1 MLMLK
6 TRLRALTGPAI
17 IFCLLLPLF
26 SCKWGLQESEAKSEN
41 PSGSNRE
48 QQDYTGLDSKSFS
61 AQDAVTNKIYTVNA
75 VRLAENESCIV
86 YGERDANISVAT
98 AEVIAKRV
106 KDHIEPLM
114 KEVFGDFR
122 QNLKIREF
130 ITSDKLVL
138 LLLDIK
144 DSYEP
149 KKNPSYIAGYFH
161 AKDLNSRQ
169 VSSDSNLT
177 PMIYMDVNPGE
188 PEKEDGEFFNTIAH
202 ELQHLINY
210 SIRIVKANLTDS
222 YAALQETWID
232 EGLAS
237 AAEYLYNGQHVQD
250 KIKYFNS
257 DSGNVFARG
266 NNFLTWDSEYIDYC
280 TIYLFFQWLRIQA
293 DKVSGGS
300 ANPAYKGW
308 EIYQDIINS
317 DYRDYRAVTEAA
329 RNHFND
335 AEFANWET
343 LLSRWLLANHVNA
356 SDGFLGYYKEI
367 VTQVRTIVGITN
379 ISLAPGGGVFSY
391 LNGGFDVPPY
401 SPSSAH
407 IRYIRVSE
415 NGIPNPST
423 DFFGKGWLLTFNA
436 NTQSLS
442 LGNETPTAW
451 AERVRNVSE
460 TGYLTGGMPWTS
472 SLDIPR
478 TTEAPQGPFPI
489 DIPPAFL
496 VE

>member
-26 SCKWGLQESEAKSEN
+26 SCKWPLQESEGQSEKTN
-41 PSGSNRE
+41 GSNRE
-48 QQDYTGLDSKSFS
+48 RQDYTGLESKYFS
-61 AQDAVTNKIYTVNA
+61 AQHAVNNTIYTVSA

-86 YGERDANISVAT
+86 YGERDANISVST
-98 AEVIAKRV
+98 AEAIAKKV
-106 KDHIEPLM
+106 KERIDPLM

-122 QNLKIREF
+122 QNLKIRDF

-138 LLLDIK
+138 FLLDIK

-169 VSSDSNLT
+169 YSGDSNLM
-177 PMIYMDVNPGE
+177 PMIYMDVNPGV
-188 PEKEDGEFFNTIAH
+188 PEEEDGEFFNTIAH

-210 SIRIVKANLTDS
+210 SIRIARANSTDGN
-222 YAALQETWID
+222 APFQETWID

-237 AAEYLYNGQHVQD
+237 AAEYLYNGRHIQD
-250 KIKYFNS
+250 KITYFKN
-257 DSGNVFARG
+257 DSGNAFALG

-293 DKVSGGS
+293 DRVSGGS

-329 RNHFND
+329 KNHFND
-335 AEFANWET
+335 AESGNWEI

-356 SDGFLGYYKEI
+356 PDGFLGYKNEI
-367 VTQVRTIVGITN
+367 AAQVRTITGVS
-379 ISLAPGGGVFSY
+379 ISLPPGGGVFSY
-391 LNGGFDVPPY
+391 LNGGFAPPLGLN
-401 SPSSAH
+401 
-407 IRYIRVSE
+407 IRYIGVDGSG
-415 NGIPNPST
+415 NLIADLAG
-423 DFFGKGWLLTFNA
+423 FGGTGRLLTFNA

-442 LGNETPTAW
+442 LGNETSSAW
-451 AERVRNVSE
+451 AEKVRNVSE
-460 TGYLTGGMPWTS
+460 TGYLTGMSGAS

-478 TTEAPQGPFPI
+478 TTEVPQGPYPI

-496 VE
+496 AE